1 MKNEKGSAEAA
12 EIVRKIRDQERAR
25 AGVTE
30 DAYGHQSYNRRTS
43 VTPEMRLE
51 ILRMLDDGID
61 RREIAKKFD
70 VSYYAVNRI
79 AAKYR

>member
-1 MKNEKGSAEAA
+1 MRNEKGSPEAS

-30 DAYGHQSYNRRTS
+30 DAYGHLSYNRRTS

-61 RREIAKKFD
+61 RKEIARKFD
-70 VSYYAVNRI
+70 ISYYAVNRI

>member
-1 MKNEKGSAEAA
+1 MKNERGSAEAA

-30 DAYGHQSYNRRTS
+30 YAYGHLSYNRRTS
-43 VTPEMRLE
+43 VTPEMRVE